1 MATETV
7 NRGIPHV
14 EIAQGEKVA
23 LHVELNESLSKKIVE
38 SKAKGPITI
47 SLDHLT
53 VTPKHKHEAH
63 AGGKVSAQLYRGM
76 PQVEITDET
85 KVAVHVELNESLS
98 QKIAENAAQGPI
110 SISLESL
117 NVDLQNNQ
125 SFGMIAASTGC
136 ISNPG
141 GPSC

>member
-1 MATETV
+1 MATQVV

-14 EIAQGEKVA
+14 EIAEGEKVA
-23 LHVELNESLSKKIVE
+23 LHVELNESLSKKIVG
-38 SKAKGPITI
+38 SKTKGPISI
-47 SLDHLT
+47 SLDPLT
-53 VTPKHKHEAH
+53 VNPKHKHAAH
-63 AGGKVSAQLYRGM
+63 TSGKVSAELYRGM

-85 KVAVHVELNESLS
+85 KVAVHVQLNDSLS
-98 QKIAENAAQGPI
+98 KKIAEGATQGPI

-117 NVDLQNNQ
+117 NVDLQHNQ
-125 SFGMIAASTGC
+125 SFGMVAASTGC